1 MNLRLC
7 LLLFVICIAIDLK
20 DACAVEPVTP
30 DASLEVRAVLDYLH
44 EMNGKKT
51 LAGQMWVP
59 WGDDEI
65 EYVERVTGKLPAI
78 RGHDYIHERSNKRE
92 NELMIAWWRE
102 GGIPTAMWHWGA
114 PTKGEG
120 YNESKMGIDI
130 ERCFVEGTAEH
141 AAMWQDLARIADR
154 LTELRDAG
162 VPVLWR
168 PLHEFDGGWFW
179 YGMGTDEQFVRLW
192 RTMFDYFAKERGL
205 NNLIWVLCHS
215 GRPRTGWDPG
225 PEYYDLV
232 GADTYTHTMQPW
244 LYKWVKMAYNDAGP
258 IPLHECGQI
267 PDPDQSFERG
277 TPWSW
282 WMVWHTGYLQQHD
295 PEALKHAYQHEL
307 VITRDEL
314 PRFVPKVDSKAETG
328 EDTADD

>member
-1 MNLRLC
+1 MKIF
-7 LLLFVICIAIDLK
+7 LLAITCVF
-20 DACAVEPVTP
+20 ASITSSARAVEPVTP
-30 DASLEVRAVLDYLH
+30 DALPEARAVLDYLH
-44 EMNGKKT
+44 EMHGKKT

-59 WGDDEI
+59 WGSDEI
-65 EYVERVTGKLPAI
+65 ETVERITGKLPAI

-92 NELMIAWWRE
+92 NELMIEWWRS
-102 GGIPTAMWHWGA
+102 GGIPTVMWHWGA

-120 YNESKMGIDI
+120 YDQSKMAIDI
-130 ERCFVEGTAEH
+130 SRCFEDGTCEQAV
-141 AAMWQDLARIADR
+141 MWTDLERIADH

-179 YGMGTDEQFVRLW
+179 YGMGTDEQFIRLW

-215 GRPRTGWDPG
+215 GRPRAGWDPG
-225 PEYYDLV
+225 KEYYDLV
-232 GADTYTHTMQPW
+232 GVDTYSHDMQPW
-244 LYKWVKMAYNDAGP
+244 LYKWVKMTYGEEGP
-258 IPLHECGQI
+258 IPLHECGKI
-267 PDPDQSFERG
+267 PDPDESLAGG

-282 WMVWHTGYLQQHD
+282 WMLWHTGHLRRHD
-295 PEALKHAYQHEL
+295 REALKKAYNHEL

-314 PRFVPKVDSKAETG
+314 PKFVKDVDRQTATG
-328 EDTADD
+328 DD